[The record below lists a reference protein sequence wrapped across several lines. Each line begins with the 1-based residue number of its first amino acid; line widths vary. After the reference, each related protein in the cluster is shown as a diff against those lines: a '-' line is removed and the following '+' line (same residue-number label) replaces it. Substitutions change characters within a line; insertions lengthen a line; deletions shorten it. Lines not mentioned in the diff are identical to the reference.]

1 MIPRYTRPEMGRI
14 WSEEHKIELWLRVE
28 IAVAEAWAEAGV
40 VPSEALERIRGARCD
55 LARMREIEAEVDHDV
70 IAFIRATV
78 ESIGEEAGRFFHLG
92 LTSSDVIDTALALQ
106 LVEASDLLLADLE
119 TLLDV
124 VGEQAVRHR
133 RTVMIG
139 RTHGVHAE
147 PITLGFKLAG
157 WYAELQRQHERL
169 QHAREDVRVG
179 KISGAVG
186 THAHVP
192 PQIEEA
198 VLTRLGLRV
207 DPVSTQVVGR
217 DRHAAFVATL
227 AGIGATIDRFA
238 TEIRHLQR
246 TEVRELEEPFDPQ
259 NMGSSAMPHK
269 RNPHESERLSGL
281 ARLLRSYVSAALE
294 NVVLWHERD
303 ISHSSV
309 ERVILPD
316 ACIALD
322 FMLNSMTH
330 LVRDWVVYPERMRR
344 NLDLTHGA
352 IFSQRAMLA
361 LVQAGMERQRAYRL
375 VQRLARRAWEEEVHL
390 RTLLER
396 DDEVRQVL
404 SPEQVEAIFDLE
416 PYLRYVDEA
425 FRRVGLPIDEPAG
438 ATVA

>member
-1 MIPRYTRPEMGRI
+1 
-14 WSEEHKIELWLRVE
+14 
-28 IAVAEAWAEAGV
+28 
-40 VPSEALERIRGARCD
+40 
-55 LARMREIEAEVDHDV
+55 
-70 IAFIRATV
+70 
-78 ESIGEEAGRFFHLG
+78 
-92 LTSSDVIDTALALQ
+92 
-106 LVEASDLLLADLE
+106 
-119 TLLDV
+119 
-124 VGEQAVRHR
+124 
-133 RTVMIG
+133 MIG

-316 ACIALD
+316 ACIVLD
-322 FMLNSMTH
+322 FMLNSMTIWCAIGWCIRTGCGATRSDARGD
-330 LVRDWVVYPERMRR
+330 LFAACDARAGAGR
-344 NLDLTHGA
+344 NGA
-352 IFSQRAMLA
+352 
-361 LVQAGMERQRAYRL
+361 
-375 VQRLARRAWEEEVHL
+375 
-390 RTLLER
+390 TT
-396 DDEVRQVL
+396 
-404 SPEQVEAIFDLE
+404 
-416 PYLRYVDEA
+416 
-425 FRRVGLPIDEPAG
+425 GLPAG
-438 ATVA
+438 TATGPSRLGGRDALAHAARTG